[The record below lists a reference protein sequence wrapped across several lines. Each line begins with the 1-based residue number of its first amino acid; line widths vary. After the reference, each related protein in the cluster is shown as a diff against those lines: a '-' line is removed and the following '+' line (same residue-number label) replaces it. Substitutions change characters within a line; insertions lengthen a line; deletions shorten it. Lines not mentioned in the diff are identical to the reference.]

1 MSTSVETMVFTT
13 LRSLVSDRC
22 YPVTFPQQA
31 GVALPVWTQGP
42 AIRFTIIS
50 QANEPTIEGTDDEST
65 DDTRVQIDI
74 VAMNYALV
82 QGMRALVIAA
92 MQNTD
97 PPSTREEG
105 GFVTFDEPT
114 RTYRA
119 SLDFFVSA
127 SSPAGSP

>member
-1 MSTSVETMVFTT
+1 MSIEEVVFST

-22 YPVTFPQQA
+22 YPVVFPQPL
-31 GVALPVWTQGP
+31 GNNPPVWKDGP

-50 QANEPTIEGTDDEST
+50 QDNEPDITGTDTEQT
-65 DDTRVQIDI
+65 DDTRVQVDI
-74 VAMNYALV
+74 VALSNLLV
-82 QGMRALVIAA
+82 RSTRALVIAA
-92 MQNTD
+92 MQTTD
-97 PPSTREEG
+97 PPCTREPG

-119 SLDFFVSA
+119 SIDFFFSA